1 MSWAFPPVRVR
12 KGRFLISHEGG
23 YLHEIHIIQ
32 TLDSAAAED
41 DSEARTG
48 VAEHCVK
55 DQVWTKRSAPQTF
68 KGSHG
73 PHKCQF
79 L

>member
-1 MSWAFPPVRVR
+1 MKFTAFR
-12 KGRFLISHEGG
+12 
-23 YLHEIHIIQ
+23 
-32 TLDSAAAED
+32 LDSAAAED

-48 VAEHCVK
+48 VAERGVK